1 MTIGSLYIKPMGV
14 ALMFVPF
21 ILAFLS
27 VWLHSVSLKARTA
40 GYVSNASRFAYWLFI
55 ATILSIVVTCVAGL
69 IDPQLSLFN
78 KNGLW
83 FLVVLA
89 ILFFLCYYIIAF
101 KPVDADQLEE
111 AKNDGSPFFEVVGL
125 TAAGVAGGLSGT
137 LSWTLKML
145 AKAPIDIVRR
155 SGNTIWYRQAGVGS
169 YLGNIT
175 AILIPLV
182 VVGIVLAFIA
192 MYFLLI
198 IVILSWVLVV
208 YKFIKNLI
216 YIKGPRL

>member
-1 MTIGSLYIKPMGV
+1 
-14 ALMFVPF
+14 
-21 ILAFLS
+21 
-27 VWLHSVSLKARTA
+27 
-40 GYVSNASRFAYWLFI
+40 
-55 ATILSIVVTCVAGL
+55 
-69 IDPQLSLFN
+69 
-78 KNGLW
+78 
-83 FLVVLA
+83 
-89 ILFFLCYYIIAF
+89 
-101 KPVDADQLEE
+101 
-111 AKNDGSPFFEVVGL
+111 
-125 TAAGVAGGLSGT
+125 VAGGLSGT

-182 VVGIVLAFIA
+182 IGGIVLAFIA

-198 IVILSWVLVV
+198 IVILSWILVI

-216 YIKGPRL
+216 YINGPRL